1 MVLCGRSARHLS
13 MSPTA
18 LCAAAR
24 QVAGHRA
31 GDGSASGA
39 CKTLQCA
46 NCAPQPGVQAEDLA
60 LGARPPAL
68 PGKPGR
74 GEDSS
79 SPMPAPGSTHP
90 KNWCIERA
98 RTSTTPTSCSWLNAS
113 QTRPDLRVR
122 HLADPRSEP
131 AAQAAARHRQP
142 ARRAV
147 AGISRCRLH
156 VLGALQRRTRQRS
169 GCTLHYINAGIDT
182 GDLIAHICPPVTA
195 QDDELTLFW
204 RGVKASAEVYCEL
217 LDRLERGEKPGVKQA
232 GKGRLYQVKQRQGR
246 HEAELAQA
254 MRAGLLDGIDL
265 PLRVR
270 WFFKDEQV
278 PG

>member
-1 MVLCGRSARHLS
+1 MSQLTTLILCGRSARHVHVANRLS
-13 MSPTA
+13 AHS
-18 LCAAAR
+18 
-24 QVAGHRA
+24 QVLAIVQEN
-31 GDGSASGA
+31 GSDLSL
-39 CKTLQCA
+39 KKVQQWLK
-46 NCAPQPGVQAEDLA
+46 PGVLRQKVSRWLRDRKRYRGNPEARFFFGDQPVRLDREDL
-60 LGARPPAL
+60 RIEVPHIN
-68 PGKPGR
+68 
-74 GEDSS
+74 D
-79 SPMPAPGSTHP
+79 P
-90 KNWCIERA
+90 KVVELANR
-98 RTSTTPTSCSWLNAS
+98 LK
-113 QTRPDLRVR
+113 PDLILVFGTSLIRGPLLEAGRLGMVNLHGGLSPEYR
-122 HLADPRSEP
+122 GADCTFWALYNREP
-131 AAQAAARHRQP
+131 DK
-142 ARRAV
+142 V
-147 AGISRCRLH
+147 
-156 VLGALQRRTRQRS
+156 
-169 GCTLHYINAGIDT
+169 GCTLHFINAGIDT

-232 GKGRLYQVKQRQGR
+232 GKGRLYQVKQRQSR